1 MKDIERLNELG
12 EIVRKV
18 INHNRFLIKL
28 DVVIEYS
35 VLAVVFFLALSPTW
49 TTVFLIVGSLAWLVK
64 LVQER
69 GRCFMR
75 TPFDKI
81 IACFVI
87 LSALSIFASPD
98 MGFSFYNFYNLMGR
112 YIFIYYLVVQNIS
125 TRKQLKYLL
134 STLLVSSLAVV
145 AYGFYQYIYG
155 IDVTS
160 MLWVDGE
167 QFPELKTRVF
177 STMQNPNIL
186 AGYLL
191 VMMSLLFGVICKI
204 RKKKAKILLGACFI
218 LMGLC
223 LGMTYCRG
231 AWISLVLV
239 IAAYGL
245 FHNRKILFALVLVC
259 VLVLVFDASIAE
271 RLISVFNVSDTSS
284 NMRFALWESTVA
296 MISEHPLFGIGWG
309 AYWMVYPEYDFFIQ
323 NDAVKIVHAHNM
335 YLNFAAEIGIA
346 GFLSFM
352 AYMIGHL
359 HLALSNTH
367 LKKSNLLNGVTL
379 GAGLSILCVAINGFT
394 DYVLFNI
401 ELSMLFWL
409 VNAVI
414 VAVCKKEL
422 N

>member
-1 MKDIERLNELG
+1 MQKI
-12 EIVRKV
+12 K
-18 INHNRFLIKL
+18 NHNRSLIIL
-28 DVVIEYS
+28 DGVIEYS
-35 VLAVVFFLALSPTW
+35 ILAVVFFLALSPAW
-49 TTVFLIVGSLAWLVK
+49 TTLFLIVGSFAWLIK
-64 LVQER
+64 LLQEK
-69 GRCFMR
+69 GRCFRR

-81 IACFVI
+81 IACFVF

-125 TRKQLKYLL
+125 TRTQLKGLL
-134 STLLVSSLAVV
+134 STLLVSSLVV
-145 AYGFYQYIYG
+145 VSYGFYQYIYG
-155 IDVTS
+155 IDVTN

-191 VMMSLLFGVICKI
+191 VMMSLIFGVICKI
-204 RKKKAKILLGACFI
+204 RAQKVKILLGICFV
-218 LMGLC
+218 LMGIC
-223 LGMTYCRG
+223 LAMTYCRG
-231 AWISLVLV
+231 AWISLVVV

-245 FHNRKILFALVLVC
+245 FHSRKILFALAAVC
-259 VLVLVFDASIAE
+259 MLVLFFDASIAE
-271 RLISVFNVSDTSS
+271 RLLSVVNVNDTSS

-352 AYMIGHL
+352 ICMAGHL
-359 HLALSNTH
+359 YLALSNTH
-367 LKKSNLLNGVTL
+367 LKKSNLLNGIML
-379 GAGLSILCVAINGFT
+379 GAGLSILCVAVNGFT

-414 VAVCKKEL
+414 VVVGKKEL

>member
-18 INHNRFLIKL
+18 NNHNRFLISL

-35 VLAVVFFLALSPTW
+35 ILAVVFFLALSPTW

-64 LVQER
+64 LVKEK
-69 GRCFMR
+69 GRCFRR

-87 LSALSIFASPD
+87 LSAFSIFASPD

-145 AYGFYQYIYG
+145 VYGFYQYIYG

-218 LMGLC
+218 LMGIC

-271 RLISVFNVSDTSS
+271 RLISAFNVSDTSS

-296 MISEHPLFGIGWG
+296 MISEHPLLGIGWG

-359 HLALSNTH
+359 YLALSNTH
-367 LKKSNLLNGVTL
+367 LTKSNLLNGVML

-414 VAVCKKEL
+414 VVVCKKEL

>member
-1 MKDIERLNELG
+1 M
-12 EIVRKV
+12 RKV
-18 INHNRFLIKL
+18 KEHNRWPMSL

-35 VLAVVFFLALSPTW
+35 ILAVAFFLALSPTW
-49 TTVFLIVGSLAWLVK
+49 TTVFLVIGSFAWLIK
-64 LVQER
+64 LVKSR
-69 GRCFMR
+69 GRCFRR

-81 IACFVI
+81 IACFVT

-125 TRKQLKYLL
+125 TKNQLKCLL
-134 STLLVSSLAVV
+134 SVLLASSLVVV

-186 AGYLL
+186 AGYLI
-191 VMMSLLFGVICKI
+191 VMMSLVFGMICKI
-204 RKKKAKILLGACFI
+204 NAKKAKFLLGICFV

-231 AWISLVLV
+231 AWISLVTV

-245 FHNRKILFALVLVC
+245 FHNRKILFGLALVC
-259 VLVLVFDASIAE
+259 VLVLAFDASIAE
-271 RLISVFNVSDTSS
+271 RLVSVVNISDTSS
-284 NMRFALWESTVA
+284 NMRFALWESTIA

-309 AYWMVYPEYDFFIQ
+309 SYWMVYPEYDFFIQ

-352 AYMIGHL
+352 ACMIGHL
-359 HLALSNTH
+359 HMALSNTH
-367 LKKSNLLNGVTL
+367 LKKSNLLNGLTL
-379 GAGLSILCVAINGFT
+379 GAGLSIVCVAINGFT

-409 VNAVI
+409 LNACI
-414 VAVCKKEL
+414 VVVCKKEL
-422 N
+422 Q

>member
-1 MKDIERLNELG
+1 MKDIQRLNELG
-12 EIVRKV
+12 EIVQKV
-18 INHNRFLIKL
+18 NNHNRFLISL

-35 VLAVVFFLALSPTW
+35 ILAVVFFLALSPTW

-64 LVQER
+64 LVKEK
-69 GRCFMR
+69 GRCFRR

-87 LSALSIFASPD
+87 LSAFSIFASPD

-145 AYGFYQYIYG
+145 VYGFYQYIYG

-204 RKKKAKILLGACFI
+204 RKKKAKILLGACFS

-239 IAAYGL
+239 IAAYGV

-271 RLISVFNVSDTSS
+271 RLISAFNVSDTSS

-296 MISEHPLFGIGWG
+296 MISEHPLLGIGWG

-359 HLALSNTH
+359 YLALSNTH
-367 LKKSNLLNGVTL
+367 LTKSNLLNGVML

-414 VAVCKKEL
+414 VVVCKKEL

>member
-1 MKDIERLNELG
+1 M
-12 EIVRKV
+12 RKV
-18 INHNRFLIKL
+18 NDHNRLPVSL
-28 DVVIEYS
+28 DLVIEYS
-35 VLAVVFFLALSPTW
+35 ILAVVFFLALSPTW
-49 TTVFLIVGSLAWLVK
+49 TTVFLIVGSFAWLIK

-69 GRCFMR
+69 GRCFRR

-87 LSALSIFASPD
+87 LSAFSIFVSPD
-98 MGFSFYNFYNLMGR
+98 IGFSFYNFYNLMGR

-134 STLLVSSLAVV
+134 STLLASSLAVV

-155 IDVTS
+155 IDITS

-204 RKKKAKILLGACFI
+204 RKKKAKILLGTCFI
-218 LMGLC
+218 LMGIC

-245 FHNRKILFALVLVC
+245 FHNRKILLALVLVC
-259 VLVLVFDASIAE
+259 VLVLIFDASIAE
-271 RLISVFNVSDTSS
+271 RLVSVFNVSDTSS

-296 MISEHPLFGIGWG
+296 MISEHPLLGVGWG

-346 GFLSFM
+346 GLFSFM
-352 AYMIGHL
+352 ACMLGHL
-359 HLALSNTH
+359 HMALSNTH
-367 LKKSNLLNGVTL
+367 LKKSNLLNGLTL

-414 VAVCKKEL
+414 VVVCKKEL